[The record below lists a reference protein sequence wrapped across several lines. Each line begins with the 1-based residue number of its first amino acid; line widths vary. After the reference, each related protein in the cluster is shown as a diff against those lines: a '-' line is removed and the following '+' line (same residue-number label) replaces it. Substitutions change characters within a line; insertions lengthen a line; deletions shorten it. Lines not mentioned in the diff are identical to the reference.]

1 MARGDVHVVFGTGPV
16 GRALID
22 ALIERHLPVRAVCR
36 TPSNLP
42 DGVQTAAGDAAD
54 RTFTAAATSDAAAVY
69 QCLSPP
75 YNRWGDL
82 FPPLQRALVAAAQ
95 AAGARYVSFENL
107 YMYGDTHGAPI
118 SENLPDAAT
127 TRKGKLRAAMAAELK
142 ALADAGN
149 LAVATARASDYF
161 GPRAREQS
169 PLGTRV
175 IGHALTGKPAQVVG
189 DPDQP
194 HSYTYL
200 ADIGRTLAILGTDER
215 ALGEIW
221 HVPNAPAQTT
231 RELVAM
237 IAASLGHDVKV
248 APTPKLLLRV
258 LGLFNPLIAEL
269 DEMLYEFER
278 PFVVDSSK
286 FETTFGT
293 GATPFAQSIPATVAW
308 WRGAAAQG

>member
-1 MARGDVHVVFGTGPV
+1 MGDVHVVFGTGPV

-22 ALIERHLPVRAVCR
+22 ALVERDLPVRAVCR
-36 TPSNLP
+36 APSNIP

-54 RTFTAAATSDAAAVY
+54 RTFAAAATSDAAAVY

-75 YNRWGDL
+75 YHRWGDL

-118 SENLPDAAT
+118 AEDMAAAPT
-127 TRKGKLRAAMAAELK
+127 TRKGKVRAAMAAELK
-142 ALADAGN
+142 TMADAGD

-175 IGHALTGKPAQVVG
+175 IGRALEGKPAQVVG

-200 ADIGRTLAILGTDER
+200 ADTGRVLATLGTDDR
-215 ALGEIW
+215 AVGQVW
-221 HVPNAPAQTT
+221 HVPNAPARTT
-231 RELVAM
+231 RALIAM
-237 IAASLGHDVKV
+237 IADEIGHEIKV
-248 APTPKLLLRV
+248 APTPKFILQV
-258 LGLFNPLIAEL
+258 LGLINPPAGELI
-269 DEMLYEFER
+269 EMLYEFEQ
-278 PFVVDSSK
+278 PFLVDGGK

-293 GATPFAQSIPATVAW
+293 GATPLAQSIPATVAW
-308 WRGAAAQG
+308 WRSQTGR

>member
-1 MARGDVHVVFGTGPV
+1 MGDVHVVFGTGPV
-16 GRALID
+16 GCALID
-22 ALIERHLPVRAVCR
+22 ALIERGLPVRAVCR
-36 TPSNLP
+36 APSGLP
-42 DGVQTAAGDAAD
+42 GGIETAAGDAAD
-54 RTFTAAATSDAAAVY
+54 AAFVAAASKDAAAVY

-75 YNRWGDL
+75 YHRWGDL
-82 FPPLQRALVAAAQ
+82 FPPLQRGLVAGAQ
-95 AAGARYVSFENL
+95 AVGARYVSFENL

-118 SENLPDAAT
+118 GETLPSAAA
-127 TRKGKLRAAMAAELK
+127 TRKGKVRAAMAAELK
-142 ALADAGN
+142 ALADAGK

-175 IGHALTGKPAQVVG
+175 IGRALTGKPAQVVG

-215 ALGEIW
+215 ALGETW
-221 HVPNAPAQTT
+221 HVPNARAQTT

-237 IAASLGHDVKV
+237 IATDLGHNIKV
-248 APTPKLLLRV
+248 APTPKLILRG
-258 LGLFNPLIAEL
+258 LGLFNPTIGEL
-269 DEMLYEFER
+269 VEMLYEFEQ

-286 FETTFGT
+286 FETTFGV
-293 GATPFAQSIPATVAW
+293 GATPFTQSIPATVAW
-308 WRGAAAQG
+308 WRSTAAQD